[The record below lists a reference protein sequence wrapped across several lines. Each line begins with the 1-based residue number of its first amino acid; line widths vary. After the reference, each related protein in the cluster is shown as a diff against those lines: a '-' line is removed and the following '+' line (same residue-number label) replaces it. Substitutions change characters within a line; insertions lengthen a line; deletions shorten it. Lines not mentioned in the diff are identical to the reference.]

1 MSTLPQTKQGKETP
15 AVVRRHTVIMG
26 RQDFLSVVL
35 RLIGVELYKVRRR
48 IMSKVLSS
56 IAILIILIGF
66 ALIAAISLFLT
77 VEPTST
83 FLPPSCAIARTPDC
97 LDHQPT
103 QTDLAQAAQAKQN
116 EVKNASSPLRLPDS
130 LIFSVQIINTIGLV
144 LLVILAGTIVGGEY
158 GVGTVRLIFTRGP
171 TRTQFLISKIGAI
184 LVCSA
189 LTVAVLT
196 AIGIAIGALANLITG
211 IGTDFRFLT
220 GAWLLH
226 ALLYLL
232 ITMLGLF
239 VYSMIALFLSTMGKA
254 TAAGVAGA
262 LVWWVLE
269 GIVGQV
275 LTAISFFNRGALG
288 DFLKAIPD
296 YFIGNNIGALLQ
308 NQSRYLTQDQ
318 PSPLSDLHALLVIA
332 AYLILFIGLSW
343 RISQHRDVTN

>member
-1 MSTLPQTKQGKETP
+1 M
-15 AVVRRHTVIMG
+15 
-26 RQDFLSVVL
+26 
-35 RLIGVELYKVRRR
+35 
-48 IMSKVLSS
+48 
-56 IAILIILIGF
+56 
-66 ALIAAISLFLT
+66 
-77 VEPTST
+77 
-83 FLPPSCAIARTPDC
+83 
-97 LDHQPT
+97 
-103 QTDLAQAAQAKQN
+103 
-116 EVKNASSPLRLPDS
+116 PDS
-130 LIFSVQIINTIGLV
+130 LTFSVGVINITGLV

-158 GVGTVRLIFTRGP
+158 GGGTVRLVFTRGP

-184 LVCSA
+184 LACSA

-196 AIGIAIGALANLITG
+196 AIGIAVGALANLITG
-211 IGTDFRFLT
+211 IGIDFSFFT
-220 GAWLLH
+220 GAWVLH

-232 ITMLGLF
+232 IAVLGLF

-275 LTAISFFNRGALG
+275 LSAISFFNRGALG

-308 NQSRYLTQDQ
+308 NQSHYLSQGQVST
-318 PSPLSDLHALLVIA
+318 LSDLHALLVIA

-343 RISQHRDVTN
+343 WISERRDVTN

>member
-1 MSTLPQTKQGKETP
+1 MSTLPQTTQGKETP
-15 AVVRRHTVIMG
+15 AAVRRHTVIMG

-35 RLIGVELYKVRRR
+35 RLIGVEIYKVRCRV
-48 IMSKVLSS
+48 MSKVLSA
-56 IAILIILIGF
+56 IAILVMLAAF
-66 ALIAAISLFLT
+66 ALIAAISLVIT
-77 VEPTST
+77 VEPPSA
-83 FLPPSCAIARTPDC
+83 FLPPSCALARTPTC
-97 LDHQPT
+97 LDHPPT
-103 QTDLAQAAQAKQN
+103 QTDLAQAAKAKQDA
-116 EVKNASSPLRLPDS
+116 VKNVSSSLRLPDS
-130 LIFSVQIINTIGLV
+130 LTFSGGIINTIGLV

-158 GVGTVRLIFTRGP
+158 GGGTVRLVFTRGP

-189 LTVAVLT
+189 LTVAVLAT
-196 AIGIAIGALANLITG
+196 IGIVVGALANFITG
-211 IGTDFRFLT
+211 IGVDFGFFT
-220 GAWLLH
+220 GAWALH

-232 ITMLGLF
+232 IAVLGLF

-275 LTAISFFNRGALG
+275 LTTIGFFNRGPLG

-308 NQSRYLTQDQ
+308 NQSQYLSPDQ
-318 PSPLSDLHALLVIA
+318 PSTLSDLHALLVIV

-343 RISQHRDVTN
+343 WISERRDVTN

>member
-1 MSTLPQTKQGKETP
+1 MSTLPQTTQGKETP
-15 AVVRRHTVIMG
+15 TVARRHTVIMG

-35 RLIGVELYKVRRR
+35 RLIGVEIYKIRRR

-56 IAILIILIGF
+56 IAILVMLAAF
-66 ALIAAISLFLT
+66 ALVAAIALVIT
-77 VEPTST
+77 VEPPAA
-83 FLPPSCAIARTPDC
+83 FLPPSCAIARTPTC
-97 LDHQPT
+97 LDHPPT
-103 QTDLAQAAQAKQN
+103 QAELALATQAKQDAI
-116 EVKNASSPLRLPDS
+116 KNVSSSLRLPDS
-130 LIFSVQIINTIGLV
+130 LTFSVQMINTIGLV

-158 GVGTVRLIFTRGP
+158 GGGTVRLVFTRGP

-196 AIGIAIGALANLITG
+196 AIGIGVGALANFITG
-211 IGTDFRFLT
+211 IGVDFRFFT
-220 GAWLLH
+220 GAWMLH

-232 ITMLGLF
+232 IAILGLF
-239 VYSMIALFLSTMGKA
+239 IYSMIALFLSTMGKA

-269 GIVGQV
+269 SIVGQV
-275 LTAISFFNRGALG
+275 LTAISLFNRGALG

-308 NQSRYLTQDQ
+308 NQSQYLSPDQ
-318 PSPLSDLHALLVIA
+318 PSTLSDLHALLVIA

-343 RISQHRDVTN
+343 WISERRDVTN

>member
-1 MSTLPQTKQGKETP
+1 MSTLPQTTQGKETP
-15 AVVRRHTVIMG
+15 TVTRRHTVIMG

-35 RLIGVELYKVRRR
+35 RLMGVEIYKIRRR
-48 IMSKVLSS
+48 VMSKVLSA
-56 IAILIILIGF
+56 IAILVILAAF
-66 ALIAAISLFLT
+66 ALIAAISLVMSIET
-77 VEPTST
+77 PAA
-83 FLPPSCAIARTPDC
+83 FLPPSCALVRTPPC
-97 LDHQPT
+97 LDHPPT
-103 QTDLAQAAQAKQN
+103 QAELAQAAQAKQN
-116 EVKNASSPLRLPDS
+116 ALKSVSAPLRLPDS
-130 LIFSVQIINTIGLV
+130 LTFSVGVINTIGLV
-144 LLVILAGTIVGGEY
+144 VLVILAGTIVGGEY
-158 GVGTVRLIFTRGP
+158 GGGTVRLVFTRGP

-196 AIGIAIGALANLITG
+196 AIGIAVGALANFITG
-211 IGTDFRFLT
+211 IGVDFRFFT
-220 GAWLLH
+220 GTWALH

-232 ITMLGLF
+232 IAILGLF

-269 GIVGQV
+269 GIVGQI

-308 NQSRYLTQDQ
+308 NQSQYLSPGQ
-318 PSPLSDLHALLVIA
+318 PSTLSDLHALLVIA

-343 RISQHRDVTN
+343 WISERRDVIN